1 MIQCV
6 NVPIGASGS
15 SQISAKLFVFV
26 GAPLHCNGGETS
38 SPCPVYLSGIVC
50 PSWNAVLLNCIFA
63 APVATGSVPFEQ
75 PETSNPAIKI
85 TVKNKAARMVM
96 I

>member
-1 MIQCV
+1 
-6 NVPIGASGS
+6 
-15 SQISAKLFVFV
+15 
-26 GAPLHCNGGETS
+26 
-38 SPCPVYLSGIVC
+38 LSGIVC